1 MDPLGIKVLC
11 ELSVINATMKPISVI
26 NSIEVP
32 EGNEEM
38 AIEVRDIYINYFKS
52 KPGFVSSTFYKSIN
66 PDNTFNFVNIVVWDS
81 YESFQA
87 VVNSGFDNE
96 DGLNEDQMKVL
107 GKGFPDPIKVSPGQ
121 FEVIRND

>member
-1 MDPLGIKVLC
+1 MNEK
-11 ELSVINATMKPISVI
+11 KPISVI

-32 EGNEEM
+32 EGHEEM
-38 AIEVRDIYINYFKS
+38 AIEVRDMYINYFKT

-66 PDNTFNFVNIVVWDS
+66 AENTFNFVNIVVWDS
-81 YESFQA
+81 YESFQS

-107 GKGFPDPIKVSPGQ
+107 GKGFPNHIKVSPGQ